1 MSEVQRFD
9 LTELTD
15 TYCGEEVTKH
25 YISPVE
31 DGEYV
36 QHSDYESLQA
46 RLAQCERERE
56 QEAHGR
62 KLYSDEL
69 NRAKNRICQEAGI
82 DPERGYEAGITAL
95 KAERIAELE
104 RSAQIEEGE

>member
-46 RLAQCERERE
+46 RLAQCEGERD
-56 QEAHGR
+56 Q
-62 KLYSDEL
+62 
-69 NRAKNRICQEAGI
+69 
-82 DPERGYEAGITAL
+82 
-95 KAERIAELE
+95 
-104 RSAQIEEGE
+104 

>member
-46 RLAQCERERE
+46 RLAQCEGERD
-56 QEAHGR
+56 QWKAACDLVEAVMQR
-62 KLYSDEL
+62 DK
-69 NRAKNRICQEAGI
+69 
-82 DPERGYEAGITAL
+82 L
-95 KAERIAELE
+95 KAERDAALD
-104 RSAQIEEGE
+104 S